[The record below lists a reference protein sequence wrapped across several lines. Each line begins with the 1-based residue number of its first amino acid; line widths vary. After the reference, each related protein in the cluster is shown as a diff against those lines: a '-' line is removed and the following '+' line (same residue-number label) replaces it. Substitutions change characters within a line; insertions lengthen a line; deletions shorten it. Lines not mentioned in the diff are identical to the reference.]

1 MSMKPEVRERI
12 RAEMI
17 PLVDAWR
24 ASHETRRVFAGRHGV
39 SLSKFDYWVRQLAP
53 AKPRGRRLAGDFAAV
68 EIVPAATVPGVIEV
82 VLACGDRLV
91 VRAGAGVALVRTVLT
106 ALRAK
111 C

>member
-17 PLVDAWR
+17 PLVNAWR
-24 ASHETRRVFAGRHGV
+24 ASHESRRVFASRHGV

-53 AKPRGRRLAGDFAAV
+53 ARPRGRHPAAEFAAV
-68 EIVPAATVPGVIEV
+68 EIVSAATAPGVIEV
-82 VLACGDRLV
+82 VLAGGDRLV
-91 VRAGAGVALVRTVLT
+91 VRAEAGVALVRTVLT